1 VVQFRADM
9 PRQASD
15 AKAYQVSGL
24 SLRCALGH
32 VAMPRTSVVA
42 IWLNGREAAP

>member
-9 PRQASD
+9 PRQ

-32 VAMPRTSVVA
+32 VAMPRTNVVA